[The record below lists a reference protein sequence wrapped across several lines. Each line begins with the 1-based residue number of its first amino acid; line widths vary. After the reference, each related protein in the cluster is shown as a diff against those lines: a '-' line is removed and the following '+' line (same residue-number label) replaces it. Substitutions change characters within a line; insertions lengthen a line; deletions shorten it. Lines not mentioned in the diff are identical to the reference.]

1 MKIKQ
6 RSQVIETVSYS
17 LCYDLYGRH
26 SGFAFD
32 CDASG
37 KVDEDKLPEA
47 AKSSLAQCR
56 AGTVKPY
63 VEKREKSYRQPSIG
77 ECQCGREVYL
87 DRFTNS
93 CDCGRDYNS
102 AGQQLADRS
111 QWGEE
116 TGETASDILMGG
128 DADY

>member
-6 RSQVIETVSYS
+6 RSRIVETVSYS

-26 SGFAFD
+26 SGFGFD
-32 CDASG
+32 CDKDG
-37 KVDEDKLPEA
+37 NVDESKMAPAGLENLI
-47 AKSSLAQCR
+47 KCR
-56 AGTVKPY
+56 AGDVKPY
-63 VEKREKSYRQPSIG
+63 VEKRENSYRQPAIG
-77 ECQCGREVYL
+77 VCDCGEEVYL
-87 DRFTNS
+87 DGFANS